1 MTTFAWLVI
10 GHLVGDWVAQNDWM
24 AKGKRLGLVNAAGLA
39 HFSIYTAAVLA
50 AGWLSGLRG
59 RPLAWYVPLGAAVF
73 LSHWLIDGTRLVNL
87 WMRVSR
93 QSDLETVR
101 LMVDQ
106 TLHLL
111 VLALVAALV

>member
-50 AGWLSGLRG
+50 AGWLSGL
-59 RPLAWYVPLGAAVF
+59 
-73 LSHWLIDGTRLVNL
+73 
-87 WMRVSR
+87 
-93 QSDLETVR
+93 
-101 LMVDQ
+101 
-106 TLHLL
+106 
-111 VLALVAALV
+111 